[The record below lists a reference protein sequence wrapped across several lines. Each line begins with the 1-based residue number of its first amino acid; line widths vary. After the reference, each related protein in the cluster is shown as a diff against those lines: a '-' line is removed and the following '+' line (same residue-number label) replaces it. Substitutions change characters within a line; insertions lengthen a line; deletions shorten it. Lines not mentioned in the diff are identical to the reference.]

1 MLRISDAEG
10 SLQVKKLKSLFG
22 QLDRWVGDVDA
33 VDIGSCVGVAT
44 EYVSVPTSDVEYF
57 LTPETIE
64 LVQATRKLHALVPL
78 TQAVVGGE
86 ELRAAK
92 RRVDPCGCNRVRLP
106 AVAGRIAIGGGA
118 PCRQNTRVRTPFTGW
133 RYGCSVGNG
142 SRAGSNHS
150 DR

>member
-1 MLRISDAEG
+1 MLRISDAEV

-22 QLDRWVGDVDA
+22 QLDRCAGDVDA

-44 EYVSVPTSDVEYF
+44 EYVSVPASDVEYF

-92 RRVDPCGCNRVRLP
+92 RRIDPCGCNRVRLP
-106 AVAGRIAIGGGA
+106 EVADRIAIGGGSLR
-118 PCRQNTRVRTPFTGW
+118 RQSTWSRTRFT
-133 RYGCSVGNG
+133 RCAYVCSASTC
-142 SRAGSNHS
+142 SRA
-150 DR
+150 